1 MATMAGVPVEERS
14 DKTAWSWTRILAT
27 GACPRCGG
35 LLVREPF
42 ADLLDDTASRDL
54 AARRCVQCG
63 EVIDPTIL
71 GNRASGTAR
80 RVVADRRVQPVL
92 GSAERS

>member
-1 MATMAGVPVEERS
+1 MATMAGVPVEERA
-14 DKTAWSWTRILAT
+14 DTIAPSWTRILAT

-35 LLVREPF
+35 LLVRDPF
-42 ADLLDDTASRDL
+42 ADLSENGTPLDH

-71 GNRASGTAR
+71 GNRTSRPVR
-80 RVVADRRVQPVL
+80 RVEVDRRVLPVQM
-92 GSAERS
+92 STERS